1 MVQYADDSSLTT
13 TGKTPGVIEQA
24 LEENC
29 AVVSNWMVENQLK
42 LNADKTHIMTMGTQE
57 RLCKAGNKVSIVMD
71 GFTLEESSE
80 KCETLLGI
88 EIDSNLKWHS
98 QIRKLMKKLKDRLA
112 GMASVKFVLPFQLR
126 KSVSEGL
133 FNSVLGYCI
142 PLHCGCDLGELRD
155 LQVLQN
161 RAAQLVTHSPPRP
174 SRKPMYDLLDW
185 LSVNQLVRYH
195 TLLAVYRIRISKEP
209 EYLAASLCNDNML
222 GKIII
227 QNSKLTLA
235 MKSFKIRGACNWN
248 ALPSEIRSLSKIG
261 EFKSNVKRWIK
272 RNVPRFLD

>member
-1 MVQYADDSSLTT
+1 
-13 TGKTPGVIEQA
+13 
-24 LEENC
+24 
-29 AVVSNWMVENQLK
+29 
-42 LNADKTHIMTMGTQE
+42 MGTQE

-112 GMASVKFVLPFQLR
+112 GMASVKFVPPFQLR

-142 PLHCGCDLGELRD
+142 PLHGGCDLGELRD

-161 RAAQLVTHSPPRP
+161 RAAQLVTHSPPRA

-195 TLLAVYRIRISKEP
+195 TLLAVYRIRMSREP